1 MIQKAS
7 LIRFSQA
14 HECRGRKGFANWRN
28 IQAEHSAAANESE
41 RLPVEKLVWKF
52 VADCDSLRFYA
63 SLIRLNS

>member
-41 RLPVEKLVWKF
+41 RLPVEKLV
-52 VADCDSLRFYA
+52 
-63 SLIRLNS
+63 